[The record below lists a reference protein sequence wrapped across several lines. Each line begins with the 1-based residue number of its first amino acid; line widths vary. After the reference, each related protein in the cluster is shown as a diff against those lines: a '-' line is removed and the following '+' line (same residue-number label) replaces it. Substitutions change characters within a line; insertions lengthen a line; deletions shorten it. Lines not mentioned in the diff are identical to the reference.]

1 MKAQFLLYSYFT
13 AQNDSFRNSSWWP
26 IYFINSVNKTKRS
39 YNSLKQQVPLTQQ
52 AFHKWEF
59 LRPTNQLLCCVL
71 CSELFLE
78 QDILGYHKESKSW
91 KKKKLRHMKYCITIT
106 ITITSMY
113 QNSGCRHLRHAV
125 GYSKSQ
131 YPFLFTWR
139 IL

>member
-26 IYFINSVNKTKRS
+26 IYIINSVNKTKRS

-91 KKKKLRHMKYCITIT
+91 KKKLRHMKYCITIT
-106 ITITSMY
+106 IMY
-113 QNSGCRHLRHAV
+113 QNSGWHLRHAV
-125 GYSKSQ
+125 GYSNSQ